1 MCVVS
6 MVSDHY
12 QPLITP
18 WVKKISPQ
26 PIIDHQD
33 ISEID
38 LIQLSQ
44 LLKEFNDAMKAAKK
58 VDVLTKQPDC
68 VAPEKAELNK
78 RIEALELEV
87 KKLRRAQNK
96 KQKKSPIK

>member
-1 MCVVS
+1 
-6 MVSDHY
+6 
-12 QPLITP
+12 
-18 WVKKISPQ
+18 
-26 PIIDHQD
+26 
-33 ISEID
+33 
-38 LIQLSQ
+38 
-44 LLKEFNDAMKAAKK
+44 
-58 VDVLTKQPDC
+58 VLTKQPDC